1 MRDSL
6 VVIFNSQDLYRLQGD
21 VAKEQEGQN
30 MHTTYSQTLLND
42 HFKATQMAEHKLIQW
57 TDGAF
62 PDL

>member
-6 VVIFNSQDLYRLQGD
+6 VIFHSQDLYRLQGD
-21 VAKEQEGQN
+21 VAKEQDGQN

-57 TDGAF
+57 IDGAF